1 MSLPYISEIR
11 IMSFNY
17 APNGWALCNGQTMQ
31 IRQYQ
36 ALFSLIGTTYG
47 GDGIQTFQLPN
58 LQGRVPLHFS
68 GNYRLG
74 SLGGEASH
82 TLTMA
87 EMSGHTHTLRAKA
100 MAADD
105 TAAGVLPSPAVTL
118 AQAFATQA
126 GGVKTP
132 VSNYGTGSPT
142 LTMAPNALANTG
154 GQPHPNQQPY
164 LVLNFCIA
172 LVGIFPSR
180 G

>member
-1 MSLPYISEIR
+1 MSLQYLSEIR
-11 IMSFNY
+11 IMPFEF
-17 APNGWALCNGQTMQ
+17 APSGWALCNGQTMQ
-31 IRQYQ
+31 IRQNS

-47 GDGIQTFQLPN
+47 GDGVQTFQLPN

-68 GNYRLG
+68 GNYPLG
-74 SLGGEASH
+74 RPGGEASH

-100 MAADD
+100 IDADD
-105 TAAGVLPSPAVTL
+105 TAAGVLPSPTVTL
-118 AQAFATQA
+118 AQAFATLG

-132 VSNYGTGSPT
+132 VSIYGTGSPD
-142 LTMAPNALANTG
+142 LKMAANALANAG

-172 LVGIFPSR
+172 LAGIFPPR
-180 G
+180 N